1 MEDAASGFALS
12 FLPERRHSKSWIS
25 AMNKVPSSHR
35 FVGRFCETPPSMASD
50 KNALQEKSMAR
61 GRSLLAQV
69 LPALL
74 FLSALPALLQAA
86 ESPSPAPFDVVI
98 KGGTVYD
105 GTGEPARVTD
115 VGIRGDRIAGF
126 GNFSPDQAR
135 VVIDAKGMAVAPGF
149 INMLSWSTE
158 SLIEDGRSQSEIR
171 EGVTT
176 EIMGEGYSMGP
187 WNDRIKERMRREQ
200 GDIKYEIKWN
210 TLVDYLRYLE
220 QRGVSCNV
228 ASFIGA
234 TTIRENIIGLED
246 KQPTPEQLEQMRQL
260 VRQEMEAGALGIG
273 TSLIYPPAFYA
284 KTEELIEMCKVAA
297 KYQGKYISHMRSE
310 GNQLLEAIDELL
322 RISREANIPAEI
334 YHIKAAGQPNWGKA
348 DAMLAKIEE
357 ARKAGLKI
365 TADMYTYTAAGTG
378 LDACLPP
385 WTADGGNPAL
395 FKRLRDPA
403 IREKIAAEVRTPSD
417 KWENLYLA
425 AGSPEKILLSGFKS
439 EKLKPLTGKTLA
451 EVAKMRGKDPIETAM
466 DLISEDE
473 SRIDTIYFLM
483 SEQNVKKE
491 IAKPWVSFGSDEAS
505 QAPEGV
511 FLKSNPH
518 PRAYGNFARVLGKY
532 VREDKVLTLA
542 DAIRKLSGQPA
553 TNLGLDHRGFIKEGM
568 FADVVVFDPAT
579 ISDRATFEKPHQYS
593 VGVKHVFVNGVQVL
607 KDGEHTGAKPG
618 RAVWGPGKI
627 R

>member
-1 MEDAASGFALS
+1 MNDMPLRLFAT
-12 FLPERRHSKSWIS
+12 FLFLI
-25 AMNKVPSSHR
+25 AV
-35 FVGRFCETPPSMASD
+35 T
-50 KNALQEKSMAR
+50 ALGQGQEKETAS
-61 GRSLLAQV
+61 S
-69 LPALL
+69 
-74 FLSALPALLQAA
+74 
-86 ESPSPAPFDVVI
+86 APFDTMI
-98 KGGTVYD
+98 KGGMLYD
-105 GTGEPARVTD
+105 GTGSKPRVTD
-115 VGIRGDRIAGF
+115 VAIRGDRIAGL
-126 GNFSPDQAR
+126 GNFSPDRAR
-135 VVIDAKGMAVAPGF
+135 TVIDAKGMAVAPGF
-149 INMLSWSTE
+149 INILSWSTE

-176 EIMGEGYSMGP
+176 EIMGEGFSMGP
-187 WNDRIKERMRREQ
+187 LNDRIKERMRREQ

-210 TLVDYLRYLE
+210 TLAEYLRYLE

-234 TTIRENIIGLED
+234 TTIREHVIGLED

-284 KTEELIEMCKVAA
+284 KTEELIELCKVAA
-297 KYQGKYISHMRSE
+297 KYHGKYISHMRSE

-322 RISREANIPAEI
+322 RISKEAGIPAEI
-334 YHIKAAGQPNWGKA
+334 YHIKAAGQSNWGKA
-348 DAMLAKIEE
+348 DAMLAKIED

-365 TADMYTYTAAGTG
+365 TANMYTYTAAGTG

-385 WTADGGNPAL
+385 WTEDGGYPAL

-403 IREKIAAEVRTPSD
+403 TREKIAAEVRTPSD

-425 AGSPEKILLSGFKS
+425 AGSPEKILLAGFKS
-439 EKLKPLTGKTLA
+439 EKLKPLTGKSLA

-473 SRIDTIYFLM
+473 SRIDSIYFLM
-483 SEQNVKKE
+483 SEENVKKE

-505 QAPEGV
+505 QAPEGN
-511 FLKSNPH
+511 FLKSNCH

-532 VREDKVLTLA
+532 VREEKVLTLA

-553 TNLGLDHRGFIKEGM
+553 TNLGLDHRGFIQDGM

-579 ISDRATFEKPHQYS
+579 IADRATFEKPHQYAT
-593 VGVKHVFVNGVQVL
+593 GVKHVFVNGVQVL

-618 RAVWGPGKI
+618 RALWGPGKV